1 MKHTLLGTALLA
13 TLSSSVGHTDP
24 ATTTGPAPATTPA
37 ATVAPTTTAP
47 KGVAPAPITAP
58 SPVPGP
64 EAIKSSSVPTPTPE
78 PVINC
83 KYRIP
88 ADTSTIQQSLIS
100 TWAGKAAVQ
109 SFEFNPATIDEE
121 LIDLKSCYTDQG
133 WQGFNDALK
142 KSGNIE
148 AIKAQHLTV
157 SSQVDGE
164 VKVTV
169 VKDNQWKVNVPVQV
183 VYQNDKEKLT
193 QLLTIDLL
201 IGRKISGDLGIMQM
215 IAAPRQAGN
224 AEPPLPTAA
233 PAASQPGSTPASTTA
248 PVKPAQP

>member
-1 MKHTLLGTALLA
+1 MKHTLLCTTLL
-13 TLSSSVGHTDP
+13 TLLSSSMVYAADP
-24 ATTTGPAPATTPA
+24 AQPATPATPKLASPAPAAAPTSIPA
-37 ATVAPTTTAP
+37 AETATPSTAAAAPQ
-47 KGVAPAPITAP
+47 
-58 SPVPGP
+58 
-64 EAIKSSSVPTPTPE
+64 PE

-88 ADTSTIQQSLIS
+88 AETNTIQQSIIS

-109 SFEFNPATIDEE
+109 SFQFNPTTIDQE
-121 LIDLKSCYTDQG
+121 LTDLKSCYTDPG

-148 AIKAQHLTV
+148 AIKGQHLTV

-164 VKVTV
+164 VKINNL
-169 VKDNQWKVNVPVQV
+169 KDNQWKVNVPIQV

-201 IGRKISGDLGIMQM
+201 IGRKVSGDLGIMQM
-215 IAAPRQAGN
+215 IAAPRQTNTPAVQS
-224 AEPPLPTAA
+224 PTTNPA
-233 PAASQPGSTPASTTA
+233 PSQQQGVSPGSSSPALHH
-248 PVKPAQP
+248 